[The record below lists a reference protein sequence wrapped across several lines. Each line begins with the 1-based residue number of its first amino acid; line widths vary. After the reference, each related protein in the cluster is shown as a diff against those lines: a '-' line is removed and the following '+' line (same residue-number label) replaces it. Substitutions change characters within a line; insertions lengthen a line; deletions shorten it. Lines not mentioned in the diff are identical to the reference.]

1 MLILFTLMHLTV
13 DGVCAAVLAAYAT
26 GEPYL
31 DPILFYFGIYNLIA
45 FGGQWLMGY
54 LLDRW
59 PRGITAALALTPA
72 CLGLGAVPALGI
84 PAQTVLL
91 GLGNCAFHVAAG
103 SLVLRRYRTYKELGL
118 FVSSGAIGLALGLNG
133 LCGAW
138 PFWAACAAGTAVA
151 LWRLPQYRE
160 AIPEEAPSN
169 GREPDGAAGAVPW
182 ALGGAVILLLACV
195 VLRGFGGGGG
205 VPEYVMLLP
214 CTFALGKALGGLCCD
229 ALGYRNTVRLIF
241 ALSFLALQWDG
252 LLPLL
257 LLTLAFNM
265 SMPLTL
271 RLLHWCA
278 PGRPGL
284 MFGLAA
290 GCLLPGAFCREALS
304 VAPQVMVVANFL
316 GLFLAGWLLRRY
328 GGLGERGDAL

>member
-13 DGVCAAVLAAYAT
+13 DGVCATGMRAYAV

-31 DPILFYFGIYNLIA
+31 GPILFYFGMYNLIA
-45 FGGQWLMGY
+45 FGGQWLMGWA
-54 LLDRW
+54 LDRW

-72 CLGLGAVPALGI
+72 CLGLGVVPALGI
-84 PAQTVLL
+84 APQTVLL

-103 SLVLRRYRTYKELGL
+103 SLVLRRYGTYKELGL

-133 LCGAW
+133 LCGAQ
-138 PFWAACAAGTAVA
+138 PFWAACAAGTAIS
-151 LWRLPQYRE
+151 LWRLPRYRE
-160 AIPEEAPSN
+160 AAPEEAPSN
-169 GREPDGAAGAVPW
+169 VRTPDGAAAPW
-182 ALGGAVILLLACV
+182 AMVSAAALLLACV
-195 VLRGFGGGGG
+195 VLRGFTGGGGG
-205 VPEYVMLLP
+205 VPEHVMLLP
-214 CTFALGKALGGLCCD
+214 CAFALGKALGGLCCD

-265 SMPLTL
+265 TMPLTL
-271 RLLHWCA
+271 RLAHWCA

-290 GCLLPGAFCREALS
+290 GCLLPGAFYREALS

-328 GGLGERGDAL
+328 GALGARGDAL